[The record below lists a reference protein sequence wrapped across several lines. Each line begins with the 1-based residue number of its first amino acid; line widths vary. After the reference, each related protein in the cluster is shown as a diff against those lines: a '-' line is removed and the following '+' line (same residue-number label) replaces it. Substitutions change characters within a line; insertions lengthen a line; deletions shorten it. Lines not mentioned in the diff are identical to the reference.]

1 MKRNKITLHMVEKP
15 LKGSYIDLY
24 GDLTKGLVIK
34 TEETTLC
41 DRVVYKTKVEVYT
54 IEEIRNK
61 KINDILNEE

>member
-1 MKRNKITLHMVEKP
+1 MVEKP

-34 TEETTLC
+34 TEEITLC
-41 DRVVYKTKVEVYT
+41 DQVVYKTKVEVYT

>member
-1 MKRNKITLHMVEKP
+1 MVEKP

-34 TEETTLC
+34 TEETKLC
-41 DRVVYKTKVEVYT
+41 DQVVYKTKVEVYT